1 MGLFATDSQ
10 ALRDYVTTLHQL
22 SSKLV
27 AAHNQLTSAYQD
39 LAKHLKAY
47 KNIVSAG
54 RNISAAFL
62 VLRGVGAEVLKII
75 AFEAVFFTYPYR

>member
-1 MGLFATDSQ
+1 MASPTFDKLPLENALDDSPQIRTLVGLFAADSQ
-10 ALRDYVTTLHQL
+10 ALKDYVTTLHQL

-47 KNIVSAG
+47 KNIVSG
-54 RNISAAFL
+54 
-62 VLRGVGAEVLKII
+62 G
-75 AFEAVFFTYPYR
+75 

>member
-1 MGLFATDSQ
+1 MGVFAADSQ

-39 LAKHLKAY
+39 LSKHLKSY
-47 KNIVSAG
+47 KNIVSG
-54 RNISAAFL
+54 VCSTD
-62 VLRGVGAEVLKII
+62 VLLEGVSWLSIRSI
-75 AFEAVFFTYPYR
+75 

>member
-1 MGLFATDSQ
+1 MSSVHRYRCPKRLCEPYSKTAGIFQVRTLVGVFAADSQ
-10 ALRDYVTTLHQL
+10 ALKDYVTTLHQL

-47 KNIVSAG
+47 KNIVSG
-54 RNISAAFL
+54 
-62 VLRGVGAEVLKII
+62 E
-75 AFEAVFFTYPYR
+75 

>member
-1 MGLFATDSQ
+1 MRTLVGVFSADSQ
-10 ALRDYVTTLHQL
+10 ALKDYVITLHQL

-47 KNIVSAG
+47 KHIVS
-54 RNISAAFL
+54 
-62 VLRGVGAEVLKII
+62 
-75 AFEAVFFTYPYR
+75 FFIPYQS